1 MLGGGDVVFPIIAAG
16 VVFTSTTLSW
26 GGLGSALLII
36 AGATLGLASLFI
48 FSEKKKFYPAM
59 PFITTGIFLGMILS
73 WIIF

>member
-48 FSEKKKFYPAM
+48 FSEKRILPCNAFYHNRN
-59 PFITTGIFLGMILS
+59 ILGMILS